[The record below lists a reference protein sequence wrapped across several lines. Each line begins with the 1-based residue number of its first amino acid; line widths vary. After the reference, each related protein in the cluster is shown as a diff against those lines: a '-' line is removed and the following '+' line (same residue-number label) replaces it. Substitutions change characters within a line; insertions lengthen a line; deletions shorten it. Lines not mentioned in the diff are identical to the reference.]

1 VATKSNDENNKA
13 SEAGTKQKKSK
24 ASLFIIIFAV
34 LALVS
39 VLGFGVLYYLGQKN
53 AADSEEQTTSHAVK
67 KTPPVYL
74 SLDNMV
80 VNLADP
86 GGEKV
91 AQVGVTLEVIDSK
104 ASDKVKVYLP
114 SIRSRILLIISQ
126 RESAELLSIA
136 GKEKLAADILIEALR
151 PFSPVAD
158 STQEND
164 PPAKES
170 KAKKKNTEKLPAEE
184 GLVSAVHFSSFIVQ

>member
-1 VATKSNDENNKA
+1 VATKNNDENNEA
-13 SEAGTKQKKSK
+13 TEAGAKQKKSK

-39 VLGFGVLYYLGQKN
+39 ALGFGVLFYLGQKN
-53 AADSEEQTTSHAVK
+53 ASDGEEKTTSHAAK

-91 AQVGVTLEVIDSK
+91 AQVGVTLEVIDST

-170 KAKKKNTEKLPAEE
+170 KAKKKNTEKLPGDE

>member
-1 VATKSNDENNKA
+1 VATKSNDENNEA
-13 SEAGTKQKKSK
+13 SEAGAKQKKSK

>member
-1 VATKSNDENNKA
+1 MATKNNDENNEA
-13 SEAGTKQKKSK
+13 SEAGAKQKKSK

-39 VLGFGVLYYLGQKN
+39 ALGFGVLYYLGQKN
-53 AADSEEQTTSHAVK
+53 ASDGDEKATSHAAK
-67 KTPPVYL
+67 KTAPVYL

-104 ASDKVKVYLP
+104 ASDKVKVFLP

-158 STQEND
+158 STQEAD

-184 GLVSAVHFSSFIVQ
+184 GLVSGVHFSSFIVQ

>member
-1 VATKSNDENNKA
+1 MATKNNDENNEA
-13 SEAGTKQKKSK
+13 SEAGAKQKKSK

-39 VLGFGVLYYLGQKN
+39 ALGFGVLYYWGQKN
-53 AADSEEQTTSHAVK
+53 ASDGEEKATSHAVK
-67 KTPPVYL
+67 KAPPVYL

-91 AQVGVTLEVIDSK
+91 AQVGVTLEVIDST

-136 GKEKLAADILIEALR
+136 GKEKLAADILVEALR
-151 PFSPVAD
+151 PFSSVAD
-158 STQEND
+158 STQEAD

-170 KAKKKNTEKLPAEE
+170 KAKKKNTEKLPADE

>member
-1 VATKSNDENNKA
+1 MATKNNDENNEA
-13 SEAGTKQKKSK
+13 SEAGAKQKKSK

-39 VLGFGVLYYLGQKN
+39 ALGFGVLYYLGQKN
-53 AADSEEQTTSHAVK
+53 ASDGEGKTTSHAAK

-91 AQVGVTLEVIDSK
+91 AQVGVTLEVIDST

-170 KAKKKNTEKLPAEE
+170 KAKKKNTEKLPADE

>member
-1 VATKSNDENNKA
+1 MATKSNDENNED

-53 AADSEEQTTSHAVK
+53 AFDSDEKTTSHAVK

-158 STQEND
+158 STQESD

-170 KAKKKNTEKLPAEE
+170 KAKKKSTEKPSVEE
-184 GLVSAVHFSSFIVQ
+184 GLVCAVHFSSFIVQ